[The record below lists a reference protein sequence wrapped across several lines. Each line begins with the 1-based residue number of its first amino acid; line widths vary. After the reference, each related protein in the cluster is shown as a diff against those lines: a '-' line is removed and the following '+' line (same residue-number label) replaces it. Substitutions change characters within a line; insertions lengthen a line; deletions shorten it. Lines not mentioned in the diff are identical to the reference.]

1 MEKRDNQLKEI
12 RPLLSHLE
20 NDKET
25 TVEEKFQNTVLRP
38 ILKFQHDILVTF
50 ITEKVVNKFR
60 IDIIKIHSN
69 DLGLKVKKE
78 LMNNQTLRNQVFGL
92 LVGLFTI
99 DEYHDYLKNETEYR
113 RRIMAMVV
121 ERYMSSVT

>member
-20 NDKET
+20 NDKEK

-38 ILKFQHDILVTF
+38 TLKFQHDILMAF
-50 ITEKVVNKFR
+50 ITEQVIKKFK

-69 DLGLKVKKE
+69 DLVLKVKNE
-78 LMNNQTLRNQVFGL
+78 LTNNQTLRNQVFGVV
-92 LVGLFTI
+92 VGLFTI
-99 DEYHDYLKNETEYR
+99 DEYHEYLKNETEYR
-113 RRIMAMVV
+113 RRIMAMVL
-121 ERYMSSVT
+121 ERYMSSVA

>member
-20 NDKET
+20 NDKEK

-38 ILKFQHDILVTF
+38 ILKFQHDILMAF
-50 ITEKVVNKFR
+50 ITEKVVNKYR

>member
-69 DLGLKVKKE
+69 DLGLKVTKE

>member
-1 MEKRDNQLKEI
+1 
-12 RPLLSHLE
+12 LSHLE
-20 NDKET
+20 NDKEK